1 MDTLNDLYGRLRVA
15 TTPTEIEALQE
26 GIWQVWL
33 TTEHPLLDKHLEAGM
48 RALGAE
54 DYTAAIT
61 EFSVLT
67 ATAPQYAEGWNK
79 RATAYFLR
87 GEYKASL
94 ADIRTTLQLEARH
107 FGALSGWATIL
118 RTIGDNR
125 GALHVLHRL
134 EKLCP
139 AWPGLQNQLR
149 NLQDLLDE

>member
-1 MDTLNDLYGRLRVA
+1 MDALTDLFARLREA
-15 TTPTEIEALQE
+15 STPTEIEELQE
-26 GIWQVWL
+26 GIWQIWL
-33 TTEHPLLDKHLEAGM
+33 TTGHPLLDKHLEAGM
-48 RALGAE
+48 RALAAE
-54 DYTAAIT
+54 DYTLALT
-61 EFSVLT
+61 EFTALT
-67 ATAPQYAEGWNK
+67 EISPEYAEGWNK

-94 ADIRTTLQLEARH
+94 TDIRETLRLEPRH

-125 GALHVLHRL
+125 AALHVLQRL

-149 NLQDLLDE
+149 NLLDLLDE